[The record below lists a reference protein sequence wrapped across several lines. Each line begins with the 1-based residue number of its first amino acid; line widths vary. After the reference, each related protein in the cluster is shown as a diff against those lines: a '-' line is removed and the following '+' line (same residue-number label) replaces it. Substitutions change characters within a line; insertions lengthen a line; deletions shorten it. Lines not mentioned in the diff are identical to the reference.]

1 MLVTLFS
8 LSVPAYADLVTF
20 SSLAAFTAA
29 APGLPVETFEAGLT
43 QSRHGDTV
51 HRSAEQRSSERLLSG
66 GGGSCRAWFIA
77 QVPIQDL
84 LCWAPCWAGRVSPV
98 LGNTSKVLSPA
109 IVLSSTLSLEF
120 TSATAVGFDVF
131 PGPVSRPIVIS
142 VFNPSDVA
150 LGTFTIQGAFAGSF
164 FGVLSTTD
172 PIGSLS
178 IDGEIG
184 ELIDNLRFGAATVP
198 ESSSLL
204 LLAAGLTLV
213 FRLRKRA

>member
-1 MLVTLFS
+1 MLGPVLGG
-8 LSVPAYADLVTF
+8 
-20 SSLAAFTAA
+20 
-29 APGLPVETFEAGLT
+29 PGF
-43 QSRHGDTV
+43 
-51 HRSAEQRSSERLLSG
+51 
-66 GGGSCRAWFIA
+66 
-77 QVPIQDL
+77 
-84 LCWAPCWAGRVSPV
+84 PV